1 MCIFRNYGCHTN
13 PEERM
18 KTSSIH
24 PALQLEEKGIIIEDW
39 LKSQRRI
46 TLPDGTFADIHLREG
61 IHHVYRS
68 EARGPR

>member
-1 MCIFRNYGCHTN
+1 
-13 PEERM
+13 M

-68 EARGPR
+68 EARGPQ